1 MSKLPV
7 ALQMY
12 TVRDVAEKD
21 FLGTL
26 RQVAQIGYAGVE
38 MAGTATLPVHE
49 LKAALDDLGLIVA
62 GTHVPLNLLE
72 GDPSTGSGQALTGVI
87 EFNQAIGSQHVILPW
102 VAQERRAT
110 LEGWKEVARSLNQIG
125 RELRRAGLY
134 FCYHNHAFE
143 FELFDGKF
151 ALDWLYEL
159 TDPELVKAE
168 LDTYWIQYAGQDPA
182 TYIRKYASRVGLVHL
197 KDMEPGDERM
207 FAEVGEGI
215 LDWPAIFQAAEA
227 STARWYIV
235 EQDRCR
241 RPSIESARLSFENL
255 KKMGKV

>member
-1 MSKLPV
+1 MSKLPI

-38 MAGTATLPVHE
+38 LAGTGDLSARE
-49 LKAALDDLGLIVA
+49 LRAVLDDLGLLVA
-62 GTHVPLNLLE
+62 GSHTPLHTLE
-72 GDPSTGSGQALTGVI
+72 SDLAGVI
-87 EFNQAIGSQHVILPW
+87 EFNQAIGSPHIIIPW
-102 VAQERRAT
+102 VPSERRQT
-110 LEGWKEVARSLNQIG
+110 LDGWRQVAASLNEIG
-125 RELRRAGLY
+125 QKVRQAGLY
-134 FCYHNHAFE
+134 LCYHNHAFE
-143 FELFDGKF
+143 FEAFDGKF

-182 TYIRKYASRVGLVHL
+182 AYIRKYAHRLGLLHL
-197 KDMEPGDERM
+197 KDMEPGDEHM

-215 LDWPAIFQAAEA
+215 LNWPAIFQAAEA
-227 STARWYIV
+227 STARWYVV
-235 EQDRCR
+235 EQDRSR
-241 RPSIESARLSFENL
+241 RSSVESARLSFENL

>member
-1 MSKLPV
+1 MPRLPI

-26 RQVAQIGYAGVE
+26 RQVAQIGYAGIE
-38 MAGTATLPVHE
+38 LAGAGGLSARE
-49 LKAALDDLGLIVA
+49 LKVALDDLGLRVA
-62 GTHVPLNLLE
+62 GSHTPLNVLE
-72 GDPSTGSGQALTGVI
+72 SDLASVI
-87 EFNQAIGSQHVILPW
+87 EFNQVIGSSHIIIPW
-102 VAQERRAT
+102 VPPERRQTLDSWRQVAT
-110 LEGWKEVARSLNQIG
+110 SLNEIG
-125 RELRRAGLY
+125 QKVRRAGLY
-134 FCYHNHAFE
+134 LCYHNHAFE
-143 FELFDGKF
+143 FEAFDGKF

-168 LDTYWIQYAGQDPA
+168 LDTYWVQYAGQDPA
-182 TYIRKYASRVGLVHL
+182 AYIRKYAHRLGLLHL

-215 LDWPAIFQAAEA
+215 LNWPAIFQAADA

-235 EQDRCR
+235 EQDRSR
-241 RPSIESARLSFENL
+241 RSSIESARLSFENL
-255 KKMGKV
+255 KKMGKA